1 MKPARLALLAYAVA
15 ATVAAV
21 PVVVNPTLRATYV
34 GLLAHWRAKA
44 LPPRIVF
51 LGDSITAGMGASLST
66 INLGESGLLTF
77 QIVDRATTAM
87 KYHPDAI
94 VVMAGTND
102 AFGALHGD
110 LDRLPAEWDRLFA
123 VAGNTPVIVT
133 LAPLTADAAFNEKIL
148 AIDEIARTAAL
159 EHSARIV
166 DLSPELAPGG
176 TLERRYTVDG
186 VHLTPAAYA
195 VWTAK
200 IGD

>member
-1 MKPARLALLAYAVA
+1 MKPARLALLAYALA

-44 LPPRIVF
+44 IPPRYVF
-51 LGDSITAGMGASLST
+51 IGDSITAGRGAALDS

-77 QIVDRATTAM
+77 QIVDRAATAM

-102 AFGALHGD
+102 AMRGD

-133 LAPLTADAAFNEKIL
+133 LAPMTANAAFNEKIL

-176 TLERRYTVDG
+176 TLEPRYTVDG
-186 VHLTPAAYA
+186 VHLSNAAYA

>member
-1 MKPARLALLAYAVA
+1 MKPARVALLAYALA
-15 ATVAAV
+15 ATLAAV

-34 GLLAHWRAKA
+34 GLLAHWRAKVQ
-44 LPPRIVF
+44 PPRYVF
-51 LGDSITAGMGASLST
+51 IGDSITAGRGADLDS

-77 QIVDRATTAM
+77 QIVDRAATAM

-102 AFGALHGD
+102 AMHGD
-110 LDRLPAEWDRLFA
+110 PDRLPAEWDRLFT
-123 VAGNTPVIVT
+123 VAGNIPVIVT
-133 LAPLTADAAFNEKIL
+133 LAPMTANAAFNEKIL

-166 DLSPELAPGG
+166 DLSPELAPAG
-176 TLERRYTVDG
+176 TLEPRYTVDG

>member
-1 MKPARLALLAYAVA
+1 MKPARVALLAYALA
-15 ATVAAV
+15 ATLAAV

-34 GLLAHWRAKA
+34 GLLAHWRAKVQ
-44 LPPRIVF
+44 PPRYVF
-51 LGDSITAGMGASLST
+51 IGDSITAGMGADLDS

-77 QIVDRATTAM
+77 QIVDRAATAM

-102 AFGALHGD
+102 AMHDIDPGKLM
-110 LDRLPAEWDRLFA
+110 LEWDRLFTI
-123 VAGNTPVIVT
+123 AGNIPVIVT
-133 LAPLTADAAFNEKIL
+133 LAPMTADMQFNWKIL
-148 AIDEIARTAAL
+148 AIDSIAHAAAL
-159 EHSARIV
+159 NHSARMI
-166 DLSPELAPGG
+166 DLNPELAPTG
-176 TLERRYTVDG
+176 TLEPRYTIDG

>member
-1 MKPARLALLAYAVA
+1 MKPARVALLAYALA
-15 ATVAAV
+15 ATLAAV
-21 PVVVNPTLRATYV
+21 PVAINPTLRAGYV
-34 GLLAHWRAKA
+34 GLLAHWRAKVQ
-44 LPPRIVF
+44 PPRYVF
-51 LGDSITAGMGASLST
+51 IGDSITAGMGASLDS

-102 AFGALHGD
+102 AMHGD
-110 LDRLPAEWDRLFA
+110 LDRLPAEWDRLFT
-123 VAGNTPVIVT
+123 VAGNIPVIVT
-133 LAPLTADAAFNEKIL
+133 LAPMTANAAFNEKIL

-166 DLSPELAPGG
+166 DLSPELAPAG
-176 TLERRYTVDG
+176 TLEPRYTVDG

>member
-1 MKPARLALLAYAVA
+1 MKPARIALFAYALA
-15 ATVAAV
+15 ATLAAV
-21 PVVVNPTLRATYV
+21 PVVVNPTLRAGYV
-34 GLLAHWRAKA
+34 GLLAHWRAKVQ
-44 LPPRIVF
+44 PPRYVF
-51 LGDSITAGMGASLST
+51 IGDSITAGRGAGLDS

-102 AFGALHGD
+102 ALRDIDPGKLM
-110 LDRLPAEWDRLFA
+110 AEWDRLFT
-123 VAGNTPVIVT
+123 VAGNIPVIVT
-133 LAPLTADAAFNEKIL
+133 LAPMTANAAFNEKIL

-166 DLSPELAPGG
+166 DLNPELAPAG
-176 TLERRYTVDG
+176 TLEPRYTVDG

>member
-1 MKPARLALLAYAVA
+1 MKPARIALLAYALA

-34 GLLAHWRAKA
+34 GLLAHWRAKVQ
-44 LPPRIVF
+44 PPRYVF
-51 LGDSITAGMGASLST
+51 IGDSITAGRGASLDS

-77 QIVDRATTAM
+77 QIVDRAATAM

-102 AFGALHGD
+102 AMHDIDPGKLMS
-110 LDRLPAEWDRLFA
+110 EWDRLFA

-133 LAPLTADAAFNEKIL
+133 LAPLTADAAFNEKIA

-166 DLSPELAPGG
+166 DLGPELAPSG
-176 TLERRYTVDG
+176 TLEPRYTVDG